1 MKGEPVMKAPELE
14 SIPTE
19 CRRCHR
25 IFDDKELVWIQYD
38 RTTKWFVCEHCADII
53 GHCNRII
60 DKIRGYREGK
70 Q

>member
-1 MKGEPVMKAPELE
+1 MKGEPVMKAPDLE

-25 IFDDKELVWIQYD
+25 IFDDKDLVWIQYD

-53 GHCNRII
+53 ARCNRII
-60 DKIRGYREGK
+60 DNIHGYREGK